1 MLNKTYDK
9 IKKII
14 KNNLGFIITL
24 FILFLLFYIELPYY
38 INAPGSLINLKDKT
52 NIENKLSGSYNMT
65 YVTEYKANILNY
77 VLSYFIPNW
86 DLEKKAEVILSNET
100 EEDISNRSHLLL
112 KEGNQ
117 VAIINAYRLAN
128 KEINIK
134 NSTNYVTY
142 VDELANSTL
151 NVGDEIKMFDDIEVS
166 DLTDIR
172 KIINNKNYGDIVKIE
187 TQDGIKSATIINFE
201 NEKKI
206 GISISTIYEL
216 ETDIE
221 FKFKNNES
229 GSSGGLMTTLYI
241 YNSLIDEDL
250 TKGKIVSGTGSIDIN
265 GNIGE
270 IGGVKYKLIGAVKE
284 KADIFFVP
292 YENYEEAIKVKKEN
306 NYDIDIVLVNTLED
320 AVNYLKDN

>member
-1 MLNKTYDK
+1 MLNKIYDK

-14 KNNLGFIITL
+14 KNNLGFIITI
-24 FILFLLFYIELPYY
+24 FIFLLLFYIELPYY
-38 INAPGSLINLKDKT
+38 VNAPGSLINLEDKT

-65 YVTEYKANILNY
+65 YVTEYKSNIFNY
-77 VLSYFIPNW
+77 LLSFVIPNW
-86 DLEKKAEVILSNET
+86 DLEKKEEVILSNET
-100 EEDISNRSHLLL
+100 EKDLNNRNRILL

-134 NSTNYVTY
+134 SSINYVTY
-142 VDELANSTL
+142 IDELANTSL
-151 NVGDEIKMFDDIEVS
+151 AIGNEIKKIDDVEVFNLDDIS
-166 DLTDIR
+166 
-172 KIINNKNYGDIVKIE
+172 KIINNKSYGDIIKLE
-187 TQDGIKSATIINFE
+187 TQNGIKNATIINFE

-206 GISISTIYEL
+206 GISLSTIYDL

-250 TKGKIVSGTGSIDIN
+250 TKGKIVAGTGSIDIN

-292 YENYEEAIKVKKEN
+292 YENYEEAIRVKKEN
-306 NYDIDIVLVNTLED
+306 NYDIDIILVNKLED
-320 AVNYLKDN
+320 AVNYLKKN

>member
-38 INAPGSLINLKDKT
+38 INAPGSLINLKDKS
-52 NIENKLSGSYNMT
+52 NIENKLSGSYIMT
-65 YVTEYKANILNY
+65 FVTEYKANILNY